1 MDIKLSEAQTVRL
14 REEFYLG
21 ILIAAGAMIQDLKYR
36 KIKNRYLLICL
47 AAVVIYRAGL
57 PVASPAVQASAND
70 LKIEL
75 LRRLTDALAGGFLPV
90 LLLGWLF
97 WFRMMG
103 AGDLKLLIVLGFL
116 FGADKSMLCI
126 WRTML
131 FGAVMSVGIM
141 AANGSG
147 YERMQHLVSY
157 VRTYLSTG
165 NREPYRRP
173 ESWDKSANLHMTVPV
188 LMAVLSLGI

>member
-1 MDIKLSEAQTVRL
+1 
-14 REEFYLG
+14 
-21 ILIAAGAMIQDLKYR
+21 MIQDLKYR

-57 PVASPAVQASAND
+57 PVAFPAVHASAND

-75 LRRLTDALAGGFLPV
+75 LRLLTDALAGGFLPV

-97 WFRMMG
+97 RFRMMG
-103 AGDLKLLIVLGFL
+103 GGDLKLLMVLGFL
-116 FGADKSMLCI
+116 FGADQSLICI

-141 AANGSG
+141 AAYGSG
-147 YERMQHLVSY
+147 YERIKHLVSY
-157 VRTYLSTG
+157 VSTYLSTG
-165 NREPYRRP
+165 NRVPYRIR
-173 ESWDKSANLHMTVPV
+173 ESWDRSANLHMTVPV

>member
-1 MDIKLSEAQTVRL
+1 
-14 REEFYLG
+14 
-21 ILIAAGAMIQDLKYR
+21 MIQDLKYR

-75 LRRLTDALAGGFLPV
+75 LRLLTDALAGGFLPV

-97 WFRMMG
+97 RFRMMG
-103 AGDLKLLIVLGFL
+103 GGDLKLLMVLGFL
-116 FGADKSMLCI
+116 FGADQSLICI

-141 AANGSG
+141 AAYGVPQSQGSPLPAG
-147 YERMQHLVSY
+147 RRTALSRARRKVS
-157 VRTYLSTG
+157 
-165 NREPYRRP
+165 
-173 ESWDKSANLHMTVPV
+173 A
-188 LMAVLSLGI
+188 LGLDFR